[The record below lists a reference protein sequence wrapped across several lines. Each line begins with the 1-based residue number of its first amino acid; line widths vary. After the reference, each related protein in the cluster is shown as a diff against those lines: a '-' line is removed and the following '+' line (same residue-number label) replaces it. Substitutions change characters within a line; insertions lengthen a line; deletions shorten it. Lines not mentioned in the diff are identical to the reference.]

1 MSGVA
6 MDQVA
11 RNRYLAEFAGL
22 ECRLP
27 GAGVP
32 WLARARREAI
42 ERFAEMGFPTTRNE
56 EWKYTNVA
64 TFERHYFEPAVES
77 PVASPADAVVQR
89 VDELAVAG
97 AHLLVFVD
105 GQLVPALSR
114 VNGLPAGVVVR
125 GLAQTLEQRPDV
137 TEALITGESC
147 SNGFEALNMALLADG
162 AFVYLPHG
170 AAIDKPVHLLFLA
183 TRDGA
188 ASHVRNLIL
197 AEQGA
202 EVTVVEHYAAMNGT
216 ANFTNAVTRIRQDGN
231 SKVEHIKVQQESAKA
246 YHIAGIHAT
255 QGRDSRFTS
264 HSIALGGLIARN
276 DISTRLDDENC
287 ECHLNG
293 LYMVGGRQ
301 HVDHHTRID
310 HAKPRGVSREYY
322 RGVLDGAA
330 RAVFNGKVV
339 VHADAQHTDAHQSN
353 NNLLLSR
360 EAEVDT
366 KPQLEIFAD
375 DVKCSHGA
383 TVGQLDPDM
392 LFYLRS
398 RGMEEGQARSLLT
411 YAFAEDVVTRVKVA
425 PLRARIEEFLIN
437 RLPEGGSIKE
447 LL

>member
-1 MSGVA
+1 MSMIP
-6 MDQVA
+6 MDQLS
-11 RNRYLAEFAGL
+11 RNRYLADFA
-22 ECRLP
+22 EMESRLP
-27 GAGVP
+27 GRGLP
-32 WLARARREAI
+32 WLAQVRREAL
-42 ERFAEMGFPTTRNE
+42 ERFAEMGFPTIRHE

-64 TFERHYFEPAVES
+64 AIEKRHFKPAAALDKGEPERISGAVKS
-77 PVASPADAVVQR
+77 LALDA
-89 VDELAVAG
+89 

-105 GQLVPALSR
+105 GHFVSGLSR
-114 VNGLPAGVVVR
+114 VNGLPAGVMVD
-125 GLAQTLEQRPDV
+125 GLAEVLGKRPEV
-137 TEALITGESC
+137 AQALIGAEQHP
-147 SNGFEALNMALLADG
+147 NGFAALNTAFMTDG
-162 AFVYLPHG
+162 AVVYLPAG
-170 AAIDKPVHLLFLA
+170 AAIEQPVHVLFLA
-183 TRDGA
+183 TRDEA

-197 AEQGA
+197 AEDGSQA
-202 EVTVVEHYAAMNGT
+202 TVIEHYAALNGT
-216 ANFTNAVTRIRQDGN
+216 AGFTNAVTRIHQGRNTQ
-231 SKVEHIKVQQESAKA
+231 VEHIKVQQESAKA
-246 YHIAGIHAT
+246 YHIAGIHAV

-264 HSIALGGLIARN
+264 HSIALGGLIVRN
-276 DISTRLDDENC
+276 DISTRLDGENC

-293 LYMVGGRQ
+293 LYLAGGRQ

-330 RAVFNGKVV
+330 RAVFNGKVIV
-339 VHADAQHTDAHQSN
+339 RADAQHTDAHQAN

-398 RGMEEGQARSLLT
+398 RGMDEAQARSLLT
-411 YAFAEDVVTRVKVA
+411 YAFAEGVISRIRVVALK
-425 PLRARIEEFLIN
+425 ARLEEFLIN
-437 RLPEGGSIKE
+437 RLPDASSIRE